1 MGCVL
6 SSPRTSAVDPT
17 VQVSPA
23 TKMEIKGLFNTDA
36 ATQYVATT
44 DHFQDGTWPPE
55 RTTRAEVGEQDT
67 FVQSALLLGVETCGK
82 GPQKESLL
90 RRWCFSGCR
99 DLRIQPR
106 EDQGLGSSL
115 SLVPLR
121 ALKRRLFSSGSA
133 LAKFG
138 FITVPGGRGGWGPA
152 GLSRPCLQEAPM
164 RSSNTRSS
172 GRWTGPGFCVTRL
185 SSCRSLKQRTTP
197 ATLTVSRDPGDGLCC
212 PSLSEGGKGSLPGSP
227 SQLDASPWAWSC

>member
-1 MGCVL
+1 MQTGALRLCVGARQVTMGCVL

-23 TKMEIKGLFNTDA
+23 TKMGIKGLFNTDA
-36 ATQYVATT
+36 ATQYVATM
-44 DHFQDGTWPPE
+44 DHFQDETWPLE

-90 RRWCFSGCR
+90 RCWRFSGCR

-121 ALKRRLFSSGSA
+121 AVKRRLFS
-133 LAKFG
+133 L
-138 FITVPGGRGGWGPA
+138 
-152 GLSRPCLQEAPM
+152 
-164 RSSNTRSS
+164 
-172 GRWTGPGFCVTRL
+172 
-185 SSCRSLKQRTTP
+185 
-197 ATLTVSRDPGDGLCC
+197 
-212 PSLSEGGKGSLPGSP
+212 PSLWLCPGQVWVHNRSGGP
-227 SQLDASPWAWSC
+227 